1 MKISMALVGAGYW
14 GKNYLK
20 HMVSNRDTIE
30 FIGLVEK
37 NQEIRKQYEEKFK
50 IKTYDDITEILDTC
64 DNFIIATPVLT
75 HYKICKFLLENCKN
89 IMVEKPLTESYSL
102 SKELVDLSNKN
113 NCKIMTN
120 FTPVYTEPFKF
131 IKNYL
136 KDKKDKIRY
145 ISIRRSNLGIIRKD
159 CNVVIDL
166 TCHDIALLYS
176 LIGEHPIKI
185 HNIQKDFYGYGS
197 DIISINIEYEKFIV
211 NIYTSRIDNVKQ
223 REFVIITE
231 DERITYD
238 DNNNI
243 NPIIINK
250 NKIKENLT
258 YEYNDTII
266 PNIPLNEPIKNQ
278 LDSFY
283 DYVINNK
290 LIETDGNFSLQINK
304 IMDRIANNN

>member
-1 MKISMALVGAGYW
+1 MKITISLVGAGYW

-20 HMVSNRDTIE
+20 HMVSNKDTIE

-37 NQEIRKQYEEKFK
+37 NSEIRKEYENKYG
-50 IKTYDDITEILDTC
+50 IKTYDDIKDIISIC

-75 HYKICKFLLENCKN
+75 HYKICKYLLENGKN
-89 IMVEKPLTESYSL
+89 IMVEKPLTENYNL
-102 SKELVDLSNKN
+102 SKELVDISKKN
-113 NCKIMTN
+113 NCLIMTN

-131 IKNYL
+131 IKRYL
-136 KDKKDKIRY
+136 KDKKEKIRY

-176 LIGEHPIKI
+176 LIGKQPNKVY
-185 HNIQKDFYGYGS
+185 NIQKDFYGHGS
-197 DIISINIEYEKFIV
+197 DIISINMEYDDFIV

-243 NPIIINK
+243 NPVIINK
-250 NKIKENLT
+250 NKIIKENLK
-258 YEYNDTII
+258 YDYNDTII
-266 PNIPLNEPIKNQ
+266 PNIPLKEPLKNQ
-278 LDSFY
+278 LEHFY
-283 DYVINNK
+283 NAIKNNEN
-290 LIETDGNFSLQINK
+290 IETDGEFSLNVNK
-304 IMDRIANNN
+304 MMDRII